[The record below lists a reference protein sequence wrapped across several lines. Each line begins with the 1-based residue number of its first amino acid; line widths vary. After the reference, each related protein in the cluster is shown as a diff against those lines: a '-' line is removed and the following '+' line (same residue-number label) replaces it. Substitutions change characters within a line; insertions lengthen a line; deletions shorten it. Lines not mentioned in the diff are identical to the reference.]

1 MNEFF
6 KTIRAFLTEYLPKQK
21 CFSENTVRSYR
32 QALNLLVTF
41 LRAERSLSTDKIT
54 FEIFDKTLVVDFLGW
69 LETTRN
75 CSAAS
80 RNQRLMALRSFFA
93 YAGNCDAMWMSLR
106 LEVAAVPR
114 KNEPGRIVGFLTEDA
129 LKALLGA
136 PDPKKRV
143 DLRNLTFMILMYDTA
158 ARCGELLSMKLGD
171 LRLDTRHPVAYLH
184 GKGNKTHT
192 VPLLSRTVEH
202 CKRYIK
208 RFFDDERHNGDEYL
222 FYTTIHGV
230 AQPMSADNVAL
241 FLRKYATVA
250 RQFCPEVPHRI
261 HPHMLRHTRAMH
273 LYREGLPIMLL
284 SEYLGHVNVET
295 TKVYAYADTEMKR
308 AALEKVNLGCGQDQD
323 STPVWLGDEDMILK
337 LAGLR

>member
-21 CFSENTVRSYR
+21 CCSENTVRSYR

-41 LRAERSLSTDKIT
+41 LRTERGLSTEKIT

-106 LEVAAVPR
+106 LEVAAVPH

-158 ARCGELLSMKLGD
+158 ARCGELLSMKLSD
-171 LRLDTRHPVAYLH
+171 LRLDTRHPIAYLH
-184 GKGNKTHT
+184 GKGNKTRT
-192 VPLLSRTVEH
+192 VPLLPRTVEH

-208 RFFDDERHNGDEYL
+208 RFFDDERHNDDEYL
-222 FYTTIHGV
+222 FYTTIHDAV
-230 AQPMSADNVAL
+230 QPMSADNVAL
-241 FLRKYATVA
+241 FLRKYAAVA
-250 RQFCPEVPHRI
+250 RQLCPEVPHRI

-284 SEYLGHVNVET
+284 SEYLGHANVET
-295 TKVYAYADTEMKR
+295 TKIYAYADTEMKR

>member
-6 KTIRAFLTEYLPKQK
+6 KTIRAFLTEYLPKQR

-41 LRAERSLSTDKIT
+41 LRAERGLSTEKIT

-69 LETTRN
+69 LETVRN

-129 LKALLGA
+129 LKALLGV

-158 ARCGELLSMKLGD
+158 ARCGELLSMKLSD
-171 LRLDTRHPVAYLH
+171 LRFDTRHPIAYLH
-184 GKGNKTHT
+184 GKGNKTRT
-192 VPLLSRTVEH
+192 VPLLPRTVEH
-202 CKRYIK
+202 SRNNTEQIHAGHAGQALVMVCLTW
-208 RFFDDERHNGDEYL
+208 FFKHIPIRAYQFVHITFLQQILPTSRHRRRVCSLGVVHAAFLFWEYKHRGKL
-222 FYTTIHGV
+222 FR
-230 AQPMSADNVAL
+230 AFRSCN
-241 FLRKYATVA
+241 RKLTSHEIRPGIA
-250 RQFCPEVPHRI
+250 
-261 HPHMLRHTRAMH
+261 
-273 LYREGLPIMLL
+273 
-284 SEYLGHVNVET
+284 
-295 TKVYAYADTEMKR
+295 
-308 AALEKVNLGCGQDQD
+308 
-323 STPVWLGDEDMILK
+323 
-337 LAGLR
+337 